1 MQCQEMLIA
10 RAAHVFRQLK
20 AMSKRCEQLGT
31 IRRSQRFAAAT
42 ATESHGLVSS
52 EETAVKDAPTALEK
66 KKKASGARK
75 RAAVTL
81 LADATTA
88 LPTAG
93 GLVVAAVET
102 KEAEHASAKLEMAV
116 VPAAKRQTSTKNGAT
131 REREQQLWAKGY
143 THVIGVDEAG
153 RGPLA
158 GPVVAAACVLP
169 PGVDIP
175 GINDSKQ
182 VDEASRERLYEAITG
197 TPGVMWAVCE
207 VDNVV
212 IDRLNILQATM
223 SAMRGAVDKLGL
235 YPASEAQQCATPP
248 LAAPQTQRKT
258 RGRKGKAPV
267 QAAQEEAA
275 VEVHPPPSKSCN
287 YLLVDGNRLP
297 KDLPLSLHGHAEAVV
312 KGDAQVLCI
321 AAASIIAKV
330 TRDRIMLAYHDMYP
344 EFNFKQHK
352 AYGVPEHLE
361 ALRRHQP
368 CIIHRRSFEPVK
380 SMTGWSRAAQLAE
393 EAAASVAATSTVTNP
408 PQVT

>member
-1 MQCQEMLIA
+1 SAVSEASGGVGGWEGGRPVAVSRAVGLSSSSFSRRTHQIRLHRWRPHAACAA
-10 RAAHVFRQLK
+10 RWLQSVTQDWLPLERIGGQL
-20 AMSKRCEQLGT
+20 ARCGAKPEDERIGNASALG
-31 IRRSQRFAAAT
+31 R
-42 ATESHGLVSS
+42 LVSS

-75 RAAVTL
+75 RASVTL

-182 VDEASRERLYEAITG
+182 VDEASRERLYEAVTG
-197 TPGVMWAVCE
+197 T
-207 VDNVV
+207 
-212 IDRLNILQATM
+212 
-223 SAMRGAVDKLGL
+223 
-235 YPASEAQQCATPP
+235 
-248 LAAPQTQRKT
+248 
-258 RGRKGKAPV
+258 
-267 QAAQEEAA
+267 
-275 VEVHPPPSKSCN
+275 
-287 YLLVDGNRLP
+287 
-297 KDLPLSLHGHAEAVV
+297 
-312 KGDAQVLCI
+312 
-321 AAASIIAKV
+321 
-330 TRDRIMLAYHDMYP
+330 
-344 EFNFKQHK
+344 
-352 AYGVPEHLE
+352 
-361 ALRRHQP
+361 
-368 CIIHRRSFEPVK
+368 
-380 SMTGWSRAAQLAE
+380 
-393 EAAASVAATSTVTNP
+393 
-408 PQVT
+408 